1 MTSTD
6 AAATTVA
13 PGIAGDRGLPPAV
26 PEESWRRAVAAIA
39 GAKRLLLVCHV
50 NPDGDALGSML
61 GCALGLRKLGYEVQ
75 AAFPGPQQLP
85 DMFTETLPGTELLV
99 PPERTHPDP
108 DVLLTFDAASAERVG
123 EFEGRMA
130 GADHVVVL
138 DHHASNPGFGTINLV
153 DPSAAATAM
162 VVDELL
168 RRLGVPLDTAIAG
181 CLYVAVATDTG
192 SFKYQATTPEV
203 HAFAARL
210 LGAGVD
216 QYEISRRLFDNRPF
230 GAVQIFGEALRRI
243 QLEPSV
249 ADGAGFVWTY
259 ATLEDLS
266 RYDQPA
272 YVLESLID
280 LVRSAEEAD
289 VACVCKQVG
298 PTEWAVSLRSRGAVD
313 VAAAAT
319 SLGGGGH
326 RYAAGFTGY
335 GDLASVVD
343 SIRSALSDHPSGS

>member
-1 MTSTD
+1 MTATNA
-6 AAATTVA
+6 AAATVA
-13 PGIAGDRGLPPAV
+13 PRLAGDPELLPAV
-26 PEESWRRAVAAIA
+26 PEDAWRRAEAAIA
-39 GAKRLLLVCHV
+39 GARRLLLVCHI

-61 GCALGLRKLGYEVQ
+61 GCALGLRSLGYQVQ
-75 AAFPGPQQLP
+75 AAFPGPQDLP
-85 DMFTETLPGTELLV
+85 DVFTQTLRGIDLLV
-99 PPERTHPDP
+99 PPEQTYPDP
-108 DVLLTFDAASAERVG
+108 DVLLTFDAASVERVG
-123 EFEGRMA
+123 EFAGRMA
-130 GADHVVVL
+130 GAHHVVVL

-153 DPSAAATAM
+153 DPGAAATAM

-168 RRLGVPLDTAIAG
+168 RRMGVPLDTAIAE
-181 CLYVAVATDTG
+181 CLYVALTTDTG

-203 HAFAARL
+203 HVFAARL
-210 LGAGVD
+210 LRAGVD
-216 QYEISRRLFDNRPF
+216 QYEISRRLFDARPF

-243 QLEPSV
+243 QLEPAA

-259 ATLEDLS
+259 ATLDDLG
-266 RYDQPA
+266 RYGQPA

-289 VACVCKQVG
+289 VACVCKQLA
-298 PTEWAVSLRSRGAVD
+298 PTEWAVSMRSRGAVN
-313 VAAAAT
+313 VAAVAT

-326 RYAAGFTGY
+326 RLAAGFTGY